1 MGKRS
6 LILELVLRF
15 VRKLSEGRI
24 LTKHKKFPPRR
35 FVEVHGKGANWAF
48 FNDMVMEEGRG
59 DWRREA
65 GGVGMEGRYRRGDGE
80 DSME

>member
-1 MGKRS
+1 M
-6 LILELVLRF
+6 
-15 VRKLSEGRI
+15 
-24 LTKHKKFPPRR
+24 
-35 FVEVHGKGANWAF
+35 EVHGKDASWAF